1 MNLSPS
7 KQSATT
13 NKFRPADRAAAKP
26 PNLIIIEINLIINN
40 KMKENIMKLIK
51 RILNAIAYPF
61 IAFSV
66 IAEETRNANLE
77 AEAYKRMKRKERRC
91 RR

>member
-1 MNLSPS
+1 
-7 KQSATT
+7 
-13 NKFRPADRAAAKP
+13 
-26 PNLIIIEINLIINN
+26 
-40 KMKENIMKLIK
+40 MKLIK

-77 AEAYKRMKRKERRC
+77 QEAYKRMKRKEKRC
-91 RR
+91 R